1 MFFLKH
7 SYLYCPVC
15 DTFSTCYDNT
25 NTLYM
30 IETAVNL
37 YTTSVWLD
45 IFSRRLFQQHSGM
58 WSEVWGMADIRNLLH
73 RLTMLHLN
81 NNISWKRNSLLN
93 NCYLVMLTNVSN
105 TVFWVLNT
113 LSLQISADPVSKFPD
128 VTHWHG
134 TGIKQ
139 AHAQDHNNEQI
150 PKYRHPHVYSNKVSR
165 GCSSIRGVQFTF
177 KLNPD
182 ELLQEFNAY

>member
-128 VTHWHG
+128 VTHWQELNKLTLKITTMSRFQNTDIHTSTATRWAEAVALSEG
-134 TGIKQ
+134 F
-139 AHAQDHNNEQI
+139 NSL
-150 PKYRHPHVYSNKVSR
+150 SN
-165 GCSSIRGVQFTF
+165 
-177 KLNPD
+177 
-182 ELLQEFNAY
+182 